1 MVDRFLYDIGL
12 RHEMVKLS
20 DSLDLEK
27 EVCISI
33 KTGMTSG
40 KFLKFWKY
48 MQILY
53 YGGPSNVSLSVV
65 LLKLFLY

>member
-12 RHEMVKLS
+12 RHERVKLS

-40 KFLKFWKY
+40 KFLKF
-48 MQILY
+48 
-53 YGGPSNVSLSVV
+53 
-65 LLKLFLY
+65 